1 MTEML
6 RIYYQLRLKMVSRIC
21 RDLGVVTLLVL
32 AFLCLGVYGLCY
44 IDAKYRLVAFVVIA
58 FLMLQ
63 ARGDRMFLESQF
75 GKRYKWLLVSDTL
88 IVALSFVVLAII
100 NSDWLYMPVIIGL
113 SIVFSFVPKYSSGFS
128 IPGCRLFP
136 KGSYEFQKGMRTFL
150 IPYCILLAVSVIG
163 MIYGNIRIAEVA
175 TGLVCVILVLC
186 LSLSPNR
193 SWILNWCSALHFVKV
208 KSMQIAVCSLV
219 ALFPFLVLLL
229 VGGLSW
235 TVVVSV
241 YFAAT
246 IWLIEMEML
255 RFTIG
260 DNSFLMLLATAVLGF
275 IAYFSVGIPY
285 VFILSVMV
293 LAWIVFSGYSYI
305 SNVIEND

>member
-1 MTEML
+1 ML
-6 RIYYQLRLKMVSRIC
+6 RIYYSLILKMAGRIC
-21 RDLGVVTLLVL
+21 RELGVVTLLLL
-32 AFLCLGVYGLCY
+32 AFLCFACY
-44 IDAKYRLVAFVVIA
+44 VLYCIDAKYRLVAFVVVA
-58 FLMLQ
+58 LMMLQ

-75 GKRYKWLLVSDTL
+75 GKKYKRLLLSDTL
-88 IVALSFVVLAII
+88 LLAIPFVVLAII
-100 NSDWLYMPVIIGL
+100 NSDWLYLPIIIGL
-113 SIVFSFVPKYSSGFS
+113 AIAFPFLPKYSSGFS

-136 KGSYEFQKGMRTFL
+136 KGSYEFQKGMRAFL

-175 TGLVCVILVLC
+175 TGLVCLIMVQC
-186 LSLSPNR
+186 LFLPPDR
-193 SWILNWCSALHFVKV
+193 SWILNWCSASHFVKV
-208 KSMQIAVCSLV
+208 KLMQTAVCSLV
-219 ALFPFLVLLL
+219 VLLPFLVLLL
-229 VGGLSW
+229 IGGLSW
-235 TVVVSV
+235 SIVVSV
-241 YFAAT
+241 YFAT
-246 IWLIEMEML
+246 VILLMEMEML

-260 DNSFLMLLATAVLGF
+260 DNLLLMTLAMVVLGF